1 MPFGLAVQCQT
12 QEMKDRFV
20 DGLIQGKPIPMSP
33 EKLAVVDGN
42 GDVVSPFI
50 PSAPMFPSR
59 KAFAQAIMLQEFKE
73 KYVAHKT
80 QMDSNAAYDASR
92 AVARAAV
99 EQA

>member
-1 MPFGLAVQCQT
+1 
-12 QEMKDRFV
+12 
-20 DGLIQGKPIPMSP
+20 
-33 EKLAVVDGN
+33 
-42 GDVVSPFI
+42 
-50 PSAPMFPSR
+50 MFPSR